1 MIRNLLVAALAC
13 FALCAQENRY
23 DLVIAGAKVI
33 DGSGT
38 PWFYADIG
46 IRGDAIAAVGQLA
59 DAPAAV
65 RIDARGMVVAPG
77 FIDIHSHG
85 RRGIGQVPTAENYL
99 REGVTTIVEGPDG
112 SSPLPIKDFLDG
124 IRRTP
129 ISINFATMVGQGSI
143 RQQVIG
149 SVNRKATPEE
159 IAKMKDIAAQAMR
172 EGAFGLSTGLF
183 YVPGN
188 FTPTEEVIEL
198 AKVVGRMGGIHIS
211 HMREEAAH
219 VLDSVRETIRIGEEG
234 GLPTQITH
242 HKTIGQASWGKS
254 VESLKL
260 VEEARARGVDVTIDQ
275 YPYTASST
283 GIAAL
288 VPQWALEGGQR
299 STVERLN
306 APDQRAKI
314 KATIVENLKY
324 DRGAGDPKNVAIV
337 NCGFDPTL
345 AGKNL
350 AQITRDRGKEPTME
364 NAAETTMDLVANGGC
379 SAVYHAIAE
388 EDVVRIMKSPYTMIA
403 SDGDIPVFGQAAP
416 HPRSYGTFARVL
428 GVYVREQKVIPLE
441 EAIRKM
447 SGYPAARLKIY
458 DRGMLR
464 PGMKADVIVFDPA
477 TVSDRATFDKP
488 HQYSVGVHEVIVN
501 GKLVLHEDKVTSERP
516 GRVIYGPSM
525 RSQ

>member
-1 MIRNLLVAALAC
+1 MIRTLVLAALAC
-13 FALCAQENRY
+13 LCLFAQENRY
-23 DLVIAGAKVI
+23 DIVITGAKVI

-38 PWFYADIG
+38 PWYYADVG
-46 IRGDAIAAVGQLA
+46 IRGDAIAALGQLA
-59 DAPAAV
+59 GATAPV
-65 RIDARGMVVAPG
+65 RIDAHGMVVAPG

-99 REGVTTIVEGPDG
+99 REGVTTIIEGPDG

-124 IRRTP
+124 IRRSP
-129 ISINFATMVGQGSI
+129 ISINFATFVGQGSI

-172 EGAFGLSTGLF
+172 DGAFGLSTGLF

-198 AKVVGRMGGIHIS
+198 AKVVGAMGGIHIS

-254 VESLKL
+254 VESLRL

-299 STVERLN
+299 SIVERLN
-306 APDQRAKI
+306 APDQRSKI

-324 DRGAGDPKNVAIV
+324 DRGAGNPKNVAIV

-350 AQITRDRGKEPTME
+350 EQITRARGQEPTME
-364 NAAETTMDLVANGGC
+364 NVAEVVMDLVSKGGC

-388 EDVVRIMKSPYTMIA
+388 EDVVRIMKSPYSMVA

-428 GVYVREQKVIPLE
+428 GVYVREQKVISLE
-441 EAIRKM
+441 EAVRKM

-477 TVSDRATFDKP
+477 TVGDRATFDKP
-488 HQYSVGVHEVIVN
+488 HQYSVGIHEVIVN
-501 GKLVLHEDKVTSERP
+501 GKLVLHQDKVTPERP
-516 GRVIYGPSM
+516 GRVIYGPAAK
-525 RSQ
+525 